1 MNLKHH
7 DIKTLNLT
15 VLSEL
20 FFFVALRFNAGHG
33 LLILEVSRSHTT
45 THHSRKDF
53 SGRVISPS
61 QRLLPDNTQHPTQKD
76 ILAVGGIPTRNPSQR
91 AALDRAATGIGIAL
105 TLVNVKVTTQI
116 YTPHTTFC
124 G

>member
-1 MNLKHH
+1 MKCLTEC
-7 DIKTLNLT
+7 TLLFNQLF
-15 VLSEL
+15 LL
-20 FFFVALRFNAGHG
+20 FFSCGAAGHG